1 MAENTDIVPK
11 TRNHLYHS
19 AEIKWNWSLAL
30 AVLALIV
37 AIVGAIAESK
47 TLLAVSGAI
56 AIFCSVVIAWL
67 RETATG
73 DQIKADKCR
82 RLVLHSNT
90 LAIPI
95 PGDELAD
102 INSWSLGK
110 KLEPAPFEGN
120 YYHSPFPPGAKR
132 LADATTESAYFTKYL
147 CGQIQFW
154 LWFAFGVAIIVAALG
169 LYLSNLAADATVE
182 GIFATLK
189 GVAVFVG
196 FLVSADVA
204 ILAKKFLDL
213 TRAAEKAYATC
224 AQLRD
229 QDSPDI
235 ETVRAVCDEY
245 GIACL
250 QCPPVPSWLFLRH
263 QASLNEAYQ
272 RAHLVERG

>member
-1 MAENTDIVPK
+1 MVKNTDVVPK
-11 TRNHLYHS
+11 TRNYLYRS
-19 AEIKWNWSLAL
+19 AELKWLWSLAL
-30 AVLALIV
+30 AAVALVV
-37 AIVGAIAESK
+37 AIVGAVAEGK
-47 TLLAVSGAI
+47 TPLVVAGAI

-67 RETATG
+67 RELATG
-73 DQIKADKCR
+73 EQIKADKCR
-82 RLVLHSNT
+82 RLVLHTNT
-90 LAIPI
+90 LGIAM

-102 INSWSLGK
+102 INSWSIGK
-110 KLEPAPFEGN
+110 KLARAPFEGS
-120 YYHSPFPPGAKR
+120 YFHSPFPPGAKR

-154 LWFAFGVAIIVAALG
+154 LWIAFGVAIIVSALG
-169 LYLSNLAADATVE
+169 LYLSSLAADATVE
-182 GIFATLK
+182 GVFATLK

-213 TRAAEKAYATC
+213 TRAAEKTYATC
-224 AQLRD
+224 AKLRD

-235 ETVRAVCDEY
+235 EAVRAVCDDY

-250 QCPPVPSWLFLRH
+250 QCPPIPSWLFLRH

-272 RAHLVERG
+272 RAHAAK